1 MPNKF
6 VKLVHLVGFII
17 KKFVTMHGHTNVKND
32 KTDLQSECY
41 SSVGK
46 TQKHRGK
53 TDVGIW
59 GRLRASIRA

>member
-1 MPNKF
+1 
-6 VKLVHLVGFII
+6 
-17 KKFVTMHGHTNVKND
+17 MHGHTNVKND

-59 GRLRASIRA
+59 GRLRASIRAWVYWYTAMTYLPGAESLRS